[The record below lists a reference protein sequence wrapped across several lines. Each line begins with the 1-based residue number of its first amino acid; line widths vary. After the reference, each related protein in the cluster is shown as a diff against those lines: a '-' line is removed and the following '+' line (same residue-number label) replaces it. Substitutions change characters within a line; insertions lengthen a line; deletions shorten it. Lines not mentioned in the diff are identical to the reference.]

1 MMQWI
6 EDLALLQLWRRF
18 QLLLRLDPWSGNF
31 CIAMGAAEKGKK
43 KKKEGKKAKSGW
55 GKSPRPKEP
64 HVQRP

>member
-1 MMQWI
+1 MQWI

-43 KKKEGKKAKSGW
+43 KKKDATIHEL
-55 GKSPRPKEP
+55 
-64 HVQRP
+64 